1 MNFEKPDDVAFD
13 HRGCTDF
20 NHNPYRLLRGQG
32 ILPYFL
38 GLNVGKYVYRWKLLL
53 QPERKTWRHYVGLL
67 K

>member
-1 MNFEKPDDVAFD
+1 MNFENPDDVAFD

-38 GLNVGKYVYRWKLLL
+38 GLNVGKS
-53 QPERKTWRHYVGLL
+53 ERKTWRHYVGLL